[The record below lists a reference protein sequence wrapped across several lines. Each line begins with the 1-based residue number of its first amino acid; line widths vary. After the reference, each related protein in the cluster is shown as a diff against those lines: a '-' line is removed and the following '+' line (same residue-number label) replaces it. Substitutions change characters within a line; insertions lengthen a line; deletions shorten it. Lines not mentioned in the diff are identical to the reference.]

1 MMSMYFAFNVKLY
14 TLNSAPQFLFFL
26 LVVGGGGDLLDGVHL
41 FLICSWV
48 SFQGENIV
56 WRSELIYEYLQLWS
70 ESFLGAFEIFKSDK
84 LHINSFWK
92 FITWSYSKYII
103 YFLLCYSSNVIFCNV
118 VLLNIII
125 LIVSSSHSTDAK
137 LLI

>member
-1 MMSMYFAFNVKLY
+1 MLCFQCQAVYTKLS
-14 TLNSAPQFLFFL
+14 TTIPFFPL
-26 LVVGGGGDLLDGVHL
+26 QGGLGHLLDRVHL
-41 FLICSWV
+41 FFIFSWV
-48 SFQGENIV
+48 FIPRGEHCLEIGTH
-56 WRSELIYEYLQLWS
+56 LWVLTVMIWII
-70 ESFLGAFEIFKSDK
+70 FGAFEIFKSDK

-137 LLI
+137 LSI